1 MRWVLCTAREAAAD
15 GELTADM
22 RRQACGQMR
31 TLEARGRSLDTQL
44 HEVTEELYATHAE
57 VRASTVSTHYQR
69 CR

>member
-1 MRWVLCTAREAAAD
+1 MNSP
-15 GELTADM
+15 LTCVVHPC
-22 RRQACGQMR
+22 QACGQVR